1 MLGVRILC
9 VGNLKERYLRDA
21 AAEYVKRLSR
31 FCDLE
36 IVETPESD
44 PEKEKDA
51 LLRGIKGKT
60 VALCVEGERMS
71 SEKLAEFIDRTAQT
85 SPKLTFI
92 IGGSEGLSP
101 EVKSR
106 ADLKLSFS
114 DMTFP
119 HQLMRIILLEQI
131 YRAFT
136 INNNIKYH
144 K

>member
-1 MLGVRILC
+1 MGVKIVC
-9 VGNLKERYLRDA
+9 VGNLKEKYLKDA

-36 IVETPESD
+36 ITETPEST
-44 PEKEKDA
+44 PAKEKDA
-51 LLRGIKGKT
+51 ILKNIKGKT

-71 SEKLAEFIDRTAQT
+71 SEKLAEFIEKTAQS
-85 SPKLTFI
+85 SPKITFV
-92 IGGSEGLSP
+92 IGGSDGLDG

-114 DMTFP
+114 EMTFP

-136 INNNIKYH
+136 IINNIKYH

>member
-1 MLGVRILC
+1 MIGVRIVC
-9 VGNLKERYLRDA
+9 VGNLKEKYLKDA
-21 AAEYVKRLSR
+21 AAEYIKRLSR

-36 IVETPESD
+36 IIETPESA

-51 LLRGIKGKT
+51 LIKNIKGKT
-60 VALCVEGERMS
+60 VALCVEGDGMS
-71 SEKLAEFIDRTAQT
+71 SEDLAKFIEKTAQT
-85 SPKLTFI
+85 SQKITFV
-92 IGGSEGLSP
+92 IGGSDGLDK
-101 EVKSR
+101 EVKER

-114 DMTFP
+114 KMTFP

-136 INNNIKYH
+136 INNNVKYH